1 MAEAAGEK
9 TGRGADER
17 EELEG
22 GVVMAHIIIRGHN
35 LIYLR
40 FVYVSKTS

>member
-22 GVVMAHIIIRGHN
+22 GVVMAHIIIHAHESSS
-35 LIYLR
+35 LFEVVI
-40 FVYVSKTS
+40 